1 MALVIEDGSIV
12 TGADSYITVAEYT
25 AWADARFGDSRS
37 TLPADTAAYEAIILR
52 AMDYFEGLDFQG
64 VLVNRDQPLQWPR
77 SDAYIDGYD
86 VPSDEIPDEVK
97 KALYEITYTEETGV
111 GELNAVDR
119 KVESEK
125 VGPIAV
131 TYSSSSASRT
141 ISPALSRSLRK
152 LTSGTSGLGGSTFMV
167 SRR

>member
-1 MALVIEDGSIV
+1 MALVIEDGTQV
-12 TGADSYITVAEYT
+12 TGANSYITVAEYT
-25 AWADARFGDSRS
+25 TWADARFGGSRS
-37 TLPADTAAYEAIILR
+37 TLPADTAAYEAVILR
-52 AMDYFEGLDFQG
+52 GMDYFESLDFQG
-64 VLVNRDQPLQWPR
+64 LLVDRTQPLQWPR

-86 VPSDEIPDEVK
+86 IDATTIPDEVK
-97 KALYEITYTEETGV
+97 KAMYELAYAEETGV
-111 GELNAVDR
+111 GELNQIER

-152 LTSGTSGLGGSTFMV
+152 LVKGGGAGGNNFMV
-167 SRR
+167 TRR